1 MVLLRILIPLML
13 TSWYYGIYLM
23 FFKNTYMIWPIELN
37 LRLFNL
43 GTKMQPQRLALSTKI
58 IFQLRLIII
67 ILWMAKFLSKSIFQ
81 CIVQCISLTFFS
93 LSNLNLAGCSGTRY
107 LTWTTTRNVITRS
120 IWAKCEGAGTCR
132 SSSTTYSG
140 TTGTRFR
147 SRSRWFFTISLKK
160 LLMKALHR

>member
-1 MVLLRILIPLML
+1 
-13 TSWYYGIYLM
+13 
-23 FFKNTYMIWPIELN
+23 MIWVTSKNNPIDWTWIWICVFFWFITPLN
-37 LRLFNL
+37 LICWAKVDLPLPLTPR
-43 GTKMQPQRLALSTKI
+43 KI
-58 IFQLRLIII
+58 IRVLV
-67 ILWMAKFLSKSIFQ
+67 FLSHKLLT
-81 CIVQCISLTFFS
+81 SLTFFS